1 MSSSQRNIITGHNM
15 ELHENIHRIKQMMGV
30 ITEDRPPIHILRRL
44 PIVKKLLDVTLE
56 NSYPCDFDNVKHFID
71 GILYDIDTFLIGY
84 ETDRMSSGEIKEFV
98 LEHLSDDIERY
109 YYDSKEDC

>member
-15 ELHENIHRIKQMMGV
+15 KLNENINRIKQMMGV

-84 ETDRMSSGEIKEFV
+84 EMEGMSSGDITEFV
-98 LEHLSDDIERY
+98 LEHLSNDIERY
-109 YYDSKEDC
+109 YYDSHEDC